1 MRILVVEDQIDM
13 AILMSDRLE
22 RSGYLVD
29 RVGKIADALEALHAF
44 DYPILLLD
52 RRLPDGDGLDFL
64 PEIRTLRPNIRVL
77 MVTALRSLD
86 DRVNGLDAGADD
98 YLVKP
103 FAPDE
108 LLARIRASLRRPGA
122 APIPPVVLGQL
133 SFDLNL
139 HDAQV
144 RSRPLPLHKRE
155 LLLLETLMRRAGR
168 AVTYTL
174 ILDEIYGLDEQV
186 QNDALKMLVS
196 RLRQKL
202 RDADAGVEIYAT
214 RSVGYMIAQARA

>member
-1 MRILVVEDQIDM
+1 MRILVVEDQRDIGDM
-13 AILMSDRLE
+13 MADRLA
-22 RSGYLVD
+22 RAGYLVD
-29 RVGKIADALEALHAF
+29 CVGAVGDALAALQTY
-44 DYPILLLD
+44 DYPMLILD
-52 RRLPDGDGLDFL
+52 RRLPDGDSLRSL
-64 PEIRTLRPNIRVL
+64 PEIRELRPNIRVI

-122 APIPPVVLGQL
+122 APIPPVALGNL
-133 SFDLNL
+133 TFDLNL
-139 HDAQV
+139 CAAQV
-144 RSRPLPLHKRE
+144 DGLPLILPKRE

-168 AVTYTL
+168 AVTHSVIIEEVYG
-174 ILDEIYGLDEQV
+174 IDENV

-202 RDADAGVEIYAT
+202 KEAGAAVELFAA
-214 RSVGYMIAQARA
+214 RSVGYLIARERR